1 MIVFVHSLGSWWE
14 RKDRRSD
21 GGCPIWNGTGINDGV
36 RIRPRSSVF
45 GQISFGRGARL
56 ELAQHGRVRPA
67 AWVASELAE
76 RNGIRQLQLIARAGA
91 TRSVDWHLITITEAL
106 VGRLALDRIAA
117 PDVGVVAQSTHK
129 SRQETML
136 LVRPHATIHGDAG
149 LATFI
154 ARGAGSYWEITRW
167 SSAA

>member
-14 RKDRRSD
+14 RKDRRTD
-21 GGCPIWNGTGINDGV
+21 GGSSIWNSTGIDDGV
-36 RIRPRSSVF
+36 RIRPRSSLF
-45 GQISFGRGARL
+45 GQVSFGRGARI

-67 AWVASELAE
+67 AWVTSELAQ
-76 RNGIRQLQLIARAGA
+76 RNGIWQLQLIARAGTTQA
-91 TRSVDWHLITITEAL
+91 VDWHLITITEAL
-106 VGRLALDRIAA
+106 VGRLAHDRIAA
-117 PDVGVVAQSTHK
+117 PDMRVVAQSTQK

-154 ARGAGSYWEITRW
+154 ARGAGSYWDITRW